1 MADYCYAR
9 LLKCIVLPVC
19 ALGLGAFSTVVCG
32 AETGELLC
40 SRDKVG
46 TFWGP
51 PGKVVYL
58 TKTVKGGTKL
68 TKECLVE
75 GMVTKAAIPVGSIP
89 NIKSAVGRIAAYQL
103 DKGLLLNE
111 SDLLR
116 K

>member
-1 MADYCYAR
+1 MADYCYAQ
-9 LLKCIVLPVC
+9 LLKCIVLPFC
-19 ALGLGAFSTVVCG
+19 TLGLVTFSTVCG
-32 AETGELLC
+32 AEEGELLC

-75 GMVTKAAIPVGSIP
+75 DMFTKADVPLGSIS
-89 NIKSAVGRIAAYQL
+89 NIKSAVGRIAASQL
-103 DKGLLLNE
+103 DRGLLLNE

>member
-1 MADYCYAR
+1 MVDCSYPR
-9 LLKCIVLPVC
+9 LLKCIVLLGC
-19 ALGLGAFSTVVCG
+19 TLGLGTFSTVCG
-32 AETGELLC
+32 AEAGELLC

-58 TKTVKGGTKL
+58 TKAVKGGTKL

-111 SDLLR
+111 SDLLP